1 MNGTFSEQDIYEINN
16 SSVYTFSSKKPKSH
30 TAVLIVTCA
39 VVFLALAV
47 AIVLLATGKLD
58 VGGASLVLLGSFF
71 VMVIYIIKHLQFDA
85 TAALTQY
92 FVDSQQNCYK
102 IQFTKVCAKAVRV
115 ERHFSLIPLVGE
127 VKTFIDAMQKL
138 KVKEGYMKDAYTES
152 QDKLLGYY
160 YVKRFK
166 QGIKDWNWYDGG
178 EAKVKLLGNINSVKI
193 PAGYTLAE

>member
-47 AIVLLATGKLD
+47 AILLLATGKLD

-166 QGIKDWNWYDGG
+166 QGIKD
-178 EAKVKLLGNINSVKI
+178 
-193 PAGYTLAE
+193 